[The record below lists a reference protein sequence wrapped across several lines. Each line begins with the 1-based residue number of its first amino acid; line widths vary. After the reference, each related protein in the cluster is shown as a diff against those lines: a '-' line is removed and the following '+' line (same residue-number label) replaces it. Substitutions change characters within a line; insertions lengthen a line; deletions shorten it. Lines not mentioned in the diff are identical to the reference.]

1 MGGYGDVRI
10 TGGAGFPA
18 AHVPS
23 DTAQAASGRRTGST
37 RIDTGISIGISIGAS
52 IGASCV
58 AGRSAGTGRSGGRRS
73 GRGPLQAS
81 VGGGAV
87 GAGGR
92 SFGAS

>member
-1 MGGYGDVRI
+1 MRI
-10 TGGAGFPA
+10 TGGAGFPS

-23 DTAQAASGRRTGST
+23 GTAQTASGGRAAGVSN
-37 RIDTGISIGISIGAS
+37 DTSASASIGISWG
-52 IGASCV
+52 
-58 AGRSAGTGRSGGRRS
+58 AGRSAGTGRSGGRRT